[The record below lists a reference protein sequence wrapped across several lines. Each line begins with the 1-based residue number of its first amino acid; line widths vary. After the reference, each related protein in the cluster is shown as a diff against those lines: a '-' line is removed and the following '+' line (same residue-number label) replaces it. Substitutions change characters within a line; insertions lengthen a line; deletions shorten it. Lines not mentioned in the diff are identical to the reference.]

1 MLGGTSCLSTPVS
14 ERIGLPNDLKTKF
27 GQIQYPGAEEFIPK
41 REARISIFDYALMF
55 GDMG

>member
-1 MLGGTSCLSTPVS
+1 MSKRLVYFNG
-14 ERIGLPNDLKTKF
+14 
-27 GQIQYPGAEEFIPK
+27 EFIPK